1 MAALTT
7 VDLCRRGGSLM
18 FATDN
23 AMILTLIQRY
33 GHDVSEQVQF
43 NVLRSHQQHLFL
55 DGLAKL
61 GLDSRFPDADRCA
74 MFHAFSNALGGL
86 PVRYGTGSDGRAWL
100 VYDTP
105 YWLDSPW
112 TPSIAAA
119 ALRPQMLLR
128 TMEAWHANNGPML
141 GNDGLAFVFTH
152 MVTEGDACDAGY
164 FIDLG
169 RNLDVTERL
178 QVRLDEEIPDDVE
191 LRVPEFD
198 PATWPIERQAKAW
211 RNFSTDYVG
220 GRIYWLLQ
228 QLTEQPAVD
237 VFEYSFTLTLL
248 QNRLVL
254 ASEFGGSAAAPVEAA
269 AAVWAG
275 AHRSWGDEVR
285 IDRQA
290 DGSVTGS
297 ISRSRL
303 HEVAEF
309 SPPSPRLPASF
320 EGAVARAWDTV
331 LSYGWPGVRVQ
342 ATGGIEHAQG
352 WTFTFTGA

>member
-1 MAALTT
+1 MTALST
-7 VDLCRRGGSLM
+7 VELCRRGGSLM
-18 FATDN
+18 FAVDN

-33 GHDVSEQVQF
+33 GHDVAEQVQF

-61 GLDSRFPDADRCA
+61 GLDSRFSDPDRCA

-86 PVRYGTGSDGRAWL
+86 PVRYGSDSSGRAWL

-141 GNDGLAFVFTH
+141 GNEGLAFVFTH
-152 MVTEGDACDAGY
+152 MVTEGAPFDAGY
-164 FIDLG
+164 FVDQG
-169 RNLDVTERL
+169 RRLDAAERL
-178 QVRLDEEIPDDVE
+178 QVRLEQEIPAEVD
-191 LRVPEFD
+191 LKVPALD
-198 PATWPIERQAKAW
+198 PATWPLERQAKAW

-220 GRIYWLLQ
+220 GRIYWLIE
-228 QLTEQPAVD
+228 QLTEEVAVE
-237 VFEYSFTLTLL
+237 VFEYAFGLTLL

-254 ASEFGGSAAAPVEAA
+254 DAEFGRSAATPVQAA
-269 AAVWAG
+269 ADVWAG
-275 AHRSWGDEVR
+275 AHRSWGDEVTT
-285 IDRQA
+285 A
-290 DGSVTGS
+290 HLSDGSVTAS
-297 ISRSRL
+297 VTRSRL

-309 SPPSPRLPASF
+309 SAPSPRLPGAF
-320 EGAVARAWDTV
+320 EGAVARSWDKV
-331 LSYGWPGVRVQ
+331 LGYGWPGVRVR
-342 ATGGIEHAQG
+342 ADGGVGSEQG
-352 WTFTFTGA
+352 WSFTFSAA